1 MMGVGQK
8 SSAPRRALSNPH
20 KRACAWTF
28 TPMGV
33 IHSSWGKIL
42 TPTAWPKKP
51 VGKKDR
57 RLGAKLR
64 PVRPADTPTLDS
76 DSTQGAKL
84 KKVLEATNLVTE
96 VVGILLLTL
105 PEI

>member
-8 SSAPRRALSNPH
+8 SCAPRRALSHPYE
-20 KRACAWTF
+20 RACGWTF

-33 IHSSWGKIL
+33 IHSSWGTML

-64 PVRPADTPTLDS
+64 PVRPAARPTLDS
-76 DSTQGAKL
+76 CSTQGAKL
-84 KKVLEATNLVTE
+84 KKVLDAANLVTE

-105 PEI
+105 PEN